1 MHISHNFIATKTCL
15 SYEFLVVFGR
25 CGFET
30 EKMWDGQG
38 GDGLQ
43 CALEVCGVGA
53 GKISQTPVDAG
64 RFKFSGCGADEDKK
78 FKPTQDS
85 MTYSFFLNFLCPH
98 DYVNCH
104 S

>member
-30 EKMWDGQG
+30 EKVRDGTDWDGVWG
-38 GDGLQ
+38 GSGQ
-43 CALEVCGVGA
+43 NFSNSCGCGVG
-53 GKISQTPVDAG
+53 
-64 RFKFSGCGADEDKK
+64 EDKN

-85 MTYSFFLNFLCPH
+85 MTYSIFSKLFVSP
-98 DYVNCH
+98 
-104 S
+104 